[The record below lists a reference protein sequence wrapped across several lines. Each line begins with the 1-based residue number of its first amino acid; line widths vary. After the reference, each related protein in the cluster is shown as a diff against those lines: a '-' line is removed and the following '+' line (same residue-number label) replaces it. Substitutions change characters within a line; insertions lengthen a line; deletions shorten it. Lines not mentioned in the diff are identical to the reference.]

1 MFDVGWTEIVVI
13 ACVAIIVVGPKDLP
27 RVLRTVGKTVG
38 NLKRMAGD
46 FQKQFDDALKEADLD
61 EVKKMANAR
70 IDLDKPKSTPAIEKK
85 QDEED
90 FDLSW
95 MDDAKPSDAAKS
107 VASKEVKAAEELP
120 SPASDAKP
128 AKKADKAKAPA
139 KSSRSKAASAAARK
153 STASEGARSGSKPS
167 TSAAGKTASRAAGS
181 TAKSKSVASGKTP
194 AAKRGTKKS

>member
-128 AKKADKAKAPA
+128 AKKADTAKAPA
-139 KSSRSKAASAAARK
+139 KSSRSKAASAAAGK
-153 STASEGARSGSKPS
+153 SSASEGARSGSKPS
-167 TSAAGKTASRAAGS
+167 AAGKTASRTAGS

-194 AAKRGTKKS
+194 AAKRSTKKS

>member
-95 MDDAKPSDAAKS
+95 MDDAKPSDAATS

-120 SPASDAKP
+120 SPANDAKP
-128 AKKADKAKAPA
+128 AKKADTAKAPA
-139 KSSRSKAASAAARK
+139 KSSRSKAASAAAGK
-153 STASEGARSGSKPS
+153 SSASEGARSGSKPS
-167 TSAAGKTASRAAGS
+167 AAGKTASRTAGS

-194 AAKRGTKKS
+194 AAKRSTKKS